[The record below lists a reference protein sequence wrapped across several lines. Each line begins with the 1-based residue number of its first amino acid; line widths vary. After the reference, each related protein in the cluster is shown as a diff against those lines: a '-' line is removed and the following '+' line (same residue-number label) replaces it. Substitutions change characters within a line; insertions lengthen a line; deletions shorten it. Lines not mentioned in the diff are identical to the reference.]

1 MAAHLK
7 MRRSLTII
15 ERIATIHMKKIWGR
29 RKMPPFVDDQLAAI
43 KTNGESF
50 QTVTLFAQK
59 DMGVM
64 SKTREMIRTATL
76 TMHDHENDVCL
87 SRNIPN
93 SQRASRTKKRDVQ
106 V

>member
-1 MAAHLK
+1 
-7 MRRSLTII
+7 
-15 ERIATIHMKKIWGR
+15 
-29 RKMPPFVDDQLAAI
+29 MPPLVDDQLAAI

-87 SRNIPN
+87 SRNILN
-93 SQRASRTKKRDVQ
+93 SQRASRTKKKRCASVKKQNKIIDPHGENF
-106 V
+106 